1 MEIVIR
7 ATALYVVLLLLFRA
21 AGKRTLAD
29 TTVFDLVLVFVIGE
43 LAQPAI
49 VGNEGSF
56 TGGVLGIV
64 TLLLLDIALS
74 LAKQRSPA
82 LDRLV
87 DGTAVVIVRDGR
99 PDREAMVRER
109 VDEDDVLA
117 AARQHRG
124 LARMDQIAA
133 AVLERS
139 GQISVLPR

>member
-1 MEIVIR
+1 MEIVLR
-7 ATALYVVLLLLFRA
+7 AAVFYVLLLFLFRA

-29 TTVFDLVLVFVIGE
+29 TTVFDLVLLFVIGE

-64 TLLLLDIALS
+64 TLLVLDIGLS

-99 PDREAMVRER
+99 PDREAMTRER
-109 VDEDDVLA
+109 VDEDDVLS
-117 AARQHRG
+117 AARQLHG
-124 LARMDQIAA
+124 LARMDQIEG

-139 GQISVLPR
+139 GRISVLPR